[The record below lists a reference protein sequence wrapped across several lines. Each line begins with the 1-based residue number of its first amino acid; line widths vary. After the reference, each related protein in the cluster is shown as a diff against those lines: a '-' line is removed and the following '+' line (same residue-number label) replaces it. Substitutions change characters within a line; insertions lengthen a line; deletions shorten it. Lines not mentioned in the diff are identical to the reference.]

1 MTDPDATNVAEQF
14 QRCIEMGFYVHLLG
28 IVGDA
33 SFAARVYV
41 KKVQWFRL
49 AALIA
54 CSLYSLLWL
63 AWLIWLHVVVF
74 NHGGRVCSG
83 AYLSDDEKVG
93 DALPGYALHQ
103 GQVLLNII
111 IGIWTSNVFIV
122 IMAVVIGIFAGRYL
136 KGQVADFER

>member
-1 MTDPDATNVAEQF
+1 
-14 QRCIEMGFYVHLLG
+14 MGFYVHLLG

-54 CSLYSLLWL
+54 CSLYTILWL

-74 NHGGRVCSG
+74 NHDGRVCSG
-83 AYLSDDEKVG
+83 AYLPDDKDIG

-103 GQVLLNII
+103 GLMLRNII
-111 IGIWTSNVFIV
+111 IGIWCSNVFIA
-122 IMAVVIGIFAGRYL
+122 IMAVIIGIFANRYL
-136 KGQVADFER
+136 KRQVAEF